1 MGKLL
6 KKLIIEVRISDKE
19 TLILRQIQRLT
30 MDEVNLEKLK
40 FLLNL
45 DNMYSLKNKVCW
57 LMDLGLIKKD
67 EGKDG
72 RSRHFR
78 LTERGEKLVNNRYK
92 FWKGLGFDYDV
103 MLNKLNNRAL
113 RFKNTKLEYDG
124 KLGGEDE
131 S

>member
-19 TLILRQIQRLT
+19 TLILRQIQRLM

-57 LMDLGLIKKD
+57 LMDLGLI
-67 EGKDG
+67 
-72 RSRHFR
+72 
-78 LTERGEKLVNNRYK
+78 
-92 FWKGLGFDYDV
+92 
-103 MLNKLNNRAL
+103 
-113 RFKNTKLEYDG
+113 
-124 KLGGEDE
+124 
-131 S
+131 